1 MVLNAYAMSWFD
13 FQNKCRLLGQELPS
27 ATHHQKPYWT
37 KYYKRQSD
45 WIGKYGCYKKADL
58 AETEKFIMH
67 LPSAGLCQ
75 EFCME
80 NYKSNEFFFFGVQN
94 RTCIC
99 LSMHPTVSSK
109 PLNQCEFACFENN
122 VLNEF
127 LKCGGSS
134 VYNVFVSKKDG
145 PKIICNDSNANCN
158 HKEDQIQI
166 YKDETKCNSVNEN
179 YREKCNI
186 NLTTQ
191 VYTSFDRG
199 KELSISFKTNI
210 LFCQQCTEKRCSF
223 KKCTSRINN
232 TNCAQSELSTAH
244 PSVLKSITQTAVP
257 NVTEKRV
264 SLMWITFYK
273 LVSRYTKQAILHD
286 ANVSMTIQP
295 TPKENTN
302 NSMAFIVGGLA
313 SSTVI
318 CFLFLMVAIYF
329 IRYEHTSIG
338 KLNPQNKQT
347 NQNVTGA
354 SYYELADN
362 SKLIETYPNN
372 KDNNKPY
379 YEIKEPI
386 SGIDTYM
393 VASYKMLDVESVNFD
408 RKKGSYDHLKKTS
421 RIRHEENTYDHAE
434 NINTS
439 SYSCLGAAR
448 NWNDRHIDNDMYDHI

>member
-1 MVLNAYAMSWFD
+1 MGFLLLMSQICTAMVLNAYAMSWFD
-13 FQNKCRLLGQELPS
+13 FQNKCRLLGQEMPS

-45 WIGKYGCYKKADL
+45 WIGKY
-58 AETEKFIMH
+58 E
-67 LPSAGLCQ
+67 
-75 EFCME
+75 
-80 NYKSNEFFFFGVQN
+80 
-94 RTCIC
+94 
-99 LSMHPTVSSK
+99 
-109 PLNQCEFACFENN
+109 
-122 VLNEF
+122 
-127 LKCGGSS
+127 
-134 VYNVFVSKKDG
+134 KDG
-145 PKIICNDSNANCN
+145 PKIICSDSNANCN

-166 YKDETKCNSVNEN
+166 YKDETKCNSVIEN

-264 SLMWITFYK
+264 SLMWITFNK
-273 LVSRYTKQAILHD
+273 LVSRCTKQTILHG
-286 ANVSMTIQP
+286 ANVSRTTQP
-295 TPKENTN
+295 TPKENAITNSRYMNQTLLHGPSVSRTTQSTSKEDTLSN
-302 NSMAFIVGGLA
+302 NSMVFIVGGLA

-318 CFLFLMVAIYF
+318 SFLFLMVAIYF
-329 IRYEHTSIG
+329 IRRKHILIEEKCSTLQKQIECSKFRYEQTSIG

-347 NQNVTGA
+347 NQNVTGT

-372 KDNNKPY
+372 KDNNQPY

-386 SGIDTYM
+386 SGNDTYM
-393 VASYKMLDVESVNFD
+393 VVSYKMLDVESVNFD

-421 RIRHEENTYDHAE
+421 RIGHEENTYDHAE
-434 NINTS
+434 NINES
-439 SYSCLGAAR
+439 SYSCLGAAK